1 MVSEYAMRRHLV
13 LAAVLSVATT
23 SLLLAH
29 DLFLKLETYF
39 VPPRT
44 AVRIAVLN
52 GSFTASEGAVTPDRL
67 RDLSVTGAA
76 GGGRVALARDAWQ
89 PRGDTTW
96 LTLTTGSP
104 GTYVVGASLLP
115 REIALAAKDFNA
127 YLEEDGI
134 PDVLAARTR
143 DGELAK
149 DARERYQ
156 KHVKAI
162 FQVGDLRTRA
172 FETVLG
178 YPAEIVP
185 LTNPYFVTVGDT
197 LAVRC
202 LLDGRPVA
210 QQLVLA
216 GGARDTTRIPE
227 ARARSDSLGVA
238 RFVIRTPGKWYIK
251 FIHMV
256 AAHGDS
262 VNYESKWATV
272 TFQVR

>member
-1 MVSEYAMRRHLV
+1 MRKHILT
-13 LAAVLSVATT
+13 AALLLGCASV
-23 SLLLAH
+23 LLAH

-39 VPPRT
+39 IPPRT
-44 AVRIAVLN
+44 TVRIAVLN
-52 GSFTASEGAVTPDRL
+52 GSFTKSEAAVTADRL
-67 RDLSVTGAA
+67 RDLSVVTS
-76 GGGRVALARDAWQ
+76 GGRVALPRASWQ
-89 PRGDTTW
+89 PQGDTTW

-104 GTYVVGASLLP
+104 GTYIVGASLLP

-143 DGELAK
+143 DGELTK
-149 DARERYQ
+149 NARERYQ

-162 FQVGDLRTRA
+162 FQVGDLRTRT

-178 YPAEIVP
+178 YAAEIVP
-185 LTNPYFVTVGDT
+185 LANPYFVVIGDT
-197 LAVRC
+197 VAFRC
-202 LLDGRPVA
+202 LVDGQPVA
-210 QQLVLA
+210 QQLVIA

-227 ARARSDSLGVA
+227 VRARSDTQGVA
-238 RFVIRTPGKWYIK
+238 RFVIRTPGKWYVK

-256 AAHGDS
+256 PVQGDS
-262 VNYESKWATV
+262 VNYESKWATL

>member
-1 MVSEYAMRRHLV
+1 MRKYGII
-13 LAAVLSVATT
+13 AVLLFGTS

-44 AVRIAVLN
+44 PVRIAVLN
-52 GSFTASEGAVTPDRL
+52 GSFTTSEGAVTPDRL
-67 RDLSVTGAA
+67 RDLSIAGA
-76 GGGRVALARDAWQ
+76 GGRAAIPRDAWRPQ
-89 PRGDTTW
+89 GDTTW
-96 LTLTTGSP
+96 LALTTGAP

-115 REIALAAKDFNA
+115 RQIALAAKDFNA

-143 DGELAK
+143 DGELTK

-185 LTNPYFVTVGDT
+185 LTNPYFVIVGDT

-202 LLDGRPVA
+202 LLDGRAVA
-210 QQLVLA
+210 QQLVIA
-216 GGARDTTRIPE
+216 GGQRDTTRIPE
-227 ARARSDSLGVA
+227 VRVRSDTQGVA
-238 RFVIRTPGKWYIK
+238 RFVIRAPGKWYVK
-251 FIHMV
+251 FIRMTPV
-256 AAHGDS
+256 HGDS
-262 VNYESKWATV
+262 VNYESQWATL